1 MVDLGSLGI
10 NWVDASDV
18 SSDGS
23 VVVGYSYA
31 RGNYYW
37 WAVYGFRWTQSTGM
51 VNLGTLSGYRF
62 THALAVSADG
72 AIVVG
77 EANLDAA
84 PYWNYKQ
91 AWRWTADTG
100 IVGLGVP
107 TGWDSSVAHGISA
120 DGCTII
126 GLLHS
131 GASDPAADPYRAF
144 RWRADTG
151 FQDLGTLGGDR
162 TYVRFAVNRDGTLIY
177 GASQLANGEWRAF
190 RWTASTGIQ
199 DLNTLYAGAIPSGW
213 VLRNAIDCSSDG
225 RYVVGWAQGPGDVV
239 RGFLLDTGVSSNRP
253 PAVPTLI
260 APAHNARVSSLPTF
274 QLRASDP
281 DGDRVR
287 FEVQVWQGSDVRTF
301 SVPASG
307 YVASG
312 QVASGTP
319 PQPLPAGTWRWKAR
333 TWDLRGGVSSWSGE
347 RSFVVDTRAALT
359 ATPTTLPANNQST
372 STLTLTYRYSDG
384 APIAGR
390 TIRFISSRGSADTFS
405 SSTAVTNAQ
414 GRASV
419 TVRSSREGVATF
431 TCRDETAGVDLP
443 ASVQVTFTPVSQR
456 RPVIDSVR
464 TSLGVQGPFL
474 EEVSLENTITVRVA
488 DWGDGAPGR
497 VEFRLPNG
505 TVRTVTPINNEASIT
520 LNMGRD
526 LRYTPTGKWNTV
538 RITAYN
544 ADDVASEVR
553 ELRFYGIETPP
564 SLKSIFW
571 ERNPAGFI
579 DSNGLSIVYK
589 YFIRWPSTGI
599 TADDDVPG
607 VAQPSQWGLVIPRVY
622 GEVTLTFGLVTYP
635 DPAITFTGRG
645 SLGAD
650 IGQDFG
656 RSPDVAIIRAWSF
669 GWRVGVGGYAEF
681 ECGSDR
687 PLRLRVAGI
696 VPRVRTS
703 VATPNLLPIVLGW
716 MGFTGIPAAVA
727 IACDMYGT
735 VSFTLRGEI
744 ILFDSDRGLAFR
756 DADIYLSLAGKLTV
770 GLSRVVENWLH
781 LRGTVGVSGTVRIQV
796 PERPENRAYF
806 RTGYLRQ
813 VSGIFYIE
821 GTVRLVGSIERTLR
835 GHKAWEYPRF
845 RGGLFASPL
854 GQFFEDSGW
863 RDPDRSY
870 LSSGESYHQL
880 VAGSQF
886 FPQDDNWD
894 VREEQLI
901 QNVFPT
907 AEPALTWKDGNAV
920 IVYVYDDPNLP
931 AHQSTEIRALMQQSD
946 GSWQDVPITQDTAL
960 DGQPSVA
967 VDRFGNL
974 VAVWTRMEEVS
985 PEPNPSLRLPK
996 AEIAYSVYNASTGR
1010 WSAPVKYTNDTAAD
1024 ISPALVKGADGELY
1038 LVWLKSPDN
1047 QLPYDPLNPSLPH
1060 TDIRV
1065 AYWDGSQFAWDD
1077 LAVAGADT
1085 TEAALA
1091 VNSAGTPMVV
1101 FSQDAD
1107 GNPETNDTRLMYTF
1121 WDGDAWR
1128 TPVPVRGDTQPQSS
1142 PTLAIANGDLPVLF
1156 FVRSGLPHPQ
1166 HEGYTQEQLVVTTFT
1181 GAGWSEPTAVTQAN
1195 TLNDLQVTTTPDGKV
1210 SAMWVTA
1217 SEGVADIWTTVYDGA
1232 TDTYSLPVRLTQDD
1246 MTHEQ
1251 QLSLAWDP
1259 EGNPSAV
1266 YIKRQLTTEER
1277 QVRGEDGN
1285 WYPVPVTVPAR
1296 ADLYL
1301 LAHRPKPDLTI
1312 SQLWFDPSNAG
1323 GGSRVTMTATVR
1335 NLRALGASNVK
1346 VRFYDGDPNAGGVP
1360 IGTATV
1366 SPNPLPGGAEG
1377 TAVLEWTIPDDG
1389 KARTVYAVADPDDLI
1404 VERDETNNVATW
1416 VVAQL
1421 DLQAVAPVVAEY
1433 LPDGRVKV
1441 RFGVHNPSPVRA
1453 AGDVAYRVRLGG
1465 AEGEVLLQGTL
1476 AVPTARETSLTEWVW
1491 DPSALS
1497 AGRYQLYVEI
1507 DPDNAIEEEEEG
1519 NNSAS
1524 TEIALLADLLVN
1536 PALTYLEPGDN
1547 GRVRV
1552 HTTVQNNGWAA
1563 AEDAVVQVRTAL
1575 EGGEVLAS
1583 ETVAHLERYEVSS
1596 LTLEI
1601 DRSRAGSTV
1610 WVVVNPEGSIDEVR
1624 RDNNSIGLRLVQ
1636 RTYSI
1641 SGQVTLE
1648 DFSGDVTRVPVEV
1661 ELRKEGN
1668 VVQREMLS
1676 LDATGGYTLRDVAPG
1691 TYDLAFKASHWL
1703 RQVRTVEVV
1712 SSDVVGVSVSL
1723 VNGDIDG
1730 DNEVTLFDFGAL
1742 VAAFGSMPGDS
1753 NWNPDA
1759 DLDGDEEVTLFDFG
1773 ILVRNFGQ
1781 MGDE

>member
-1 MVDLGSLGI
+1 VG
-10 NWVDASDV
+10 
-18 SSDGS
+18 
-23 VVVGYSYA
+23 VGYNA
-31 RGNYYW
+31 
-37 WAVYGFRWTQSTGM
+37 ATG
-51 VNLGTLSGYRF
+51 R
-62 THALAVSADG
+62 A
-72 AIVVG
+72 
-77 EANLDAA
+77 EA
-84 PYWNYKQ
+84 
-91 AWRWTADTG
+91 
-100 IVGLGVP
+100 
-107 TGWDSSVAHGISA
+107 
-120 DGCTII
+120 
-126 GLLHS
+126 
-131 GASDPAADPYRAF
+131 
-144 RWRADTG
+144 
-151 FQDLGTLGGDR
+151 
-162 TYVRFAVNRDGTLIY
+162 
-177 GASQLANGEWRAF
+177 
-190 RWTASTGIQ
+190 
-199 DLNTLYAGAIPSGW
+199 
-213 VLRNAIDCSSDG
+213 
-225 RYVVGWAQGPGDVV
+225 
-239 RGFLLDTGVSSNRP
+239 FLLDTGVSSNRP

-333 TWDLRGGVSSWSGE
+333 TWDQRGGVSSWSGE

-384 APIAGR
+384 APIVGR

-405 SSTAVTNAQ
+405 SDTAVTNAQ

-431 TCRDETAGVDLP
+431 TCRDETAGVDLL

-474 EEVSLENTITVRVA
+474 EYVSVENTITVRVA
-488 DWGDGAPGR
+488 HWGDGAPGR
-497 VEFRLPNG
+497 VEFQLPDG
-505 TVRTVTPINNEASIT
+505 SVRRVIPANNEASIT

-544 ADDVASEVR
+544 ADDVASEAR
-553 ELRFYGIETPP
+553 EHHLFGISLPP
-564 SLKSIFW
+564 SLGSQLW
-571 ERNPAGFI
+571 EVSPHFRISADGNKLTVTFVVQWPMQDVNAASRVPAPLPFMA
-579 DSNGLSIVYK
+579 NKV
-589 YFIRWPSTGI
+589 
-599 TADDDVPG
+599 
-607 VAQPSQWGLVIPRVY
+607 WGLESRRFLAEVEVTCRPVSFPQTTIQ
-622 GEVTLTFGLVTYP
+622 GEVAARVGEVVEKRYNRIGRRPKQWWQIANYQWEIKGDVT
-635 DPAITFTGRG
+635 
-645 SLGAD
+645 
-650 IGQDFG
+650 
-656 RSPDVAIIRAWSF
+656 IRARLNPLRFEEVAVSAAFGAQLETVDMMPALAATVPALASLVHFVDLFFRPQITVEGATVYYDAADGFKFADSSLAIVFGGAVVLSLDRKYKMVKAEVAGGLEFFMHFQFPGSSQNADKFLGNRFLYQVGATVSVDLVLRAWRLQLDLTPAKGRWVYPTYGSYPGMPLWSQAGAARWQEVQRLYLYRDTYHQLF
-669 GWRVGVGGYAEF
+669 G
-681 ECGSDR
+681 DR
-687 PLRLRVAGI
+687 PLNIQSDDWDVLE
-696 VPRVRTS
+696 
-703 VATPNLLPIVLGW
+703 TP
-716 MGFTGIPAAVA
+716 
-727 IACDMYGT
+727 
-735 VSFTLRGEI
+735 
-744 ILFDSDRGLAFR
+744 
-756 DADIYLSLAGKLTV
+756 
-770 GLSRVVENWLH
+770 
-781 LRGTVGVSGTVRIQV
+781 
-796 PERPENRAYF
+796 
-806 RTGYLRQ
+806 
-813 VSGIFYIE
+813 
-821 GTVRLVGSIERTLR
+821 LVGNIM
-835 GHKAWEYPRF
+835 
-845 RGGLFASPL
+845 
-854 GQFFEDSGW
+854 
-863 RDPDRSY
+863 PD
-870 LSSGESYHQL
+870 
-880 VAGSQF
+880 
-886 FPQDDNWD
+886 
-894 VREEQLI
+894 
-901 QNVFPT
+901 

-960 DGQPSVA
+960 DSQPSVA

-1210 SAMWVTA
+1210 SAMWVTS

-1251 QLSLAWDP
+1251 QLSSAWDP

-1453 AGDVAYRVRLGG
+1453 TGDVAYRVRLGG

-1536 PALTYLEPGDN
+1536 PALTYLERGDN

-1583 ETVAHLERYEVSS
+1583 ETVAHLERYEVLS

-1759 DLDGDEEVTLFDFG
+1759 DLDGDDEVTLFDFG